1 MAKQVINVGAII
13 NDGTGDA
20 IRSGAQKIN
29 DNFNEI
35 YTALGASDGSN
46 PALVSSIVPGTG
58 LITSSR
64 SGDVQI
70 TAKLASEIEFGV
82 VKVGNGITV
91 NNGVISGQSYVLPNA
106 ATNILGG
113 IKVGTNLSITNDGVL
128 SANPGGYTLPKAT
141 PIVLGGVTV
150 GSGLNV
156 YDGEISAIPYT
167 LPTATGS
174 VIGGVKI
181 GNNINISNGTISVAT
196 PFSGAYID
204 LTGLPDL
211 KTVATTGAY
220 SDLTGRP
227 TIPSAQIQ
235 SDWTQSNNLALDH
248 IKNKPTIPA
257 AQIQSNWTQ
266 ADSGSLDFIKNKPA
280 IPVAQIQSD
289 WSENNNVSLAFIKNK
304 PSIFSGN
311 YNDLYNRPDVPAA
324 YSATS
329 INALSDV
336 DTTSIAPSSG
346 QALVW
351 NSGISQWVPGSV
363 ASGGGGGAG
372 LVSRNLSSA
381 TTASLAN
388 NAAGN
393 ITIAGWKGYMLLS
406 IQTSAAAWI
415 TVYASSAA
423 RTADASRTIT
433 TDPVPG
439 SGVLAEIITTGPQ
452 TQLFSPAV
460 LGFSDEVSPS
470 TDIQIKVV
478 NRSGSTG
485 TITVTMKLVQLE
497 V

>member
-1 MAKQVINVGAII
+1 MAKQVINVGAVI

-35 YTALGASDGSN
+35 YTALGASDGSA
-46 PALVSSIVPGTG
+46 PAIVSSIVPGTG

-64 SGDVQI
+64 SGDIQI

-128 SANPGGYTLPKAT
+128 SANQGGYTLPKAT
-141 PIVLGGVTV
+141 PIALGGVTV

-174 VIGGVKI
+174 IIGGVKI
-181 GNNINISNGTISVAT
+181 GTNINISNGTISVAT

-211 KTVATTGAY
+211 KTVATTGVY

-227 TIPSAQIQ
+227 TIPAAQIQ
-235 SDWTQSNNLALDH
+235 SDWIQSNNLALDF

-266 ADSGSLDFIKNKPA
+266 VDSGSLDFIKNKPA
-280 IPVAQIQSD
+280 IPASQIQSD

-311 YNDLYNRPDVPAA
+311 YNDLFNRPDIPAA

-329 INALSDV
+329 INALGDV

-351 NSGISQWVPGSV
+351 NSGTNQWVPGSV
-363 ASGGGGGAG
+363 AGGGGAG
-372 LVSRNLSSA
+372 LVSRNLSSS

-393 ITIAGWKGYMLLS
+393 ITIAGWKSYMLLS

-415 TVYASSAA
+415 TVYTSSAA
-423 RTADASRTIT
+423 RTADAGRTIT

-439 SGVLAEIITTGPQ
+439 AGVLAEIITTGPQ
-452 TQLFSPAV
+452 TQIFSPAV

>member
-35 YTALGASDGSN
+35 YTALGASNGGA
-46 PALVSSIVPGTG
+46 PTIVSSIVPGVG

-70 TAKLASEIEFGV
+70 TAKLASEIDFGV
-82 VKVGNGITV
+82 VKVGQGITV
-91 NNGVISGQSYVLPNA
+91 NNGIISGQEYVLPKA
-106 ATNILGG
+106 ASNILGG
-113 IKVGTNLSITNDGVL
+113 IKVGTNLTITNDGVL

-141 PIVLGGVTV
+141 PSTLGGVTV
-150 GSGLNV
+150 GTGLTV
-156 YDGEISAIPYT
+156 YNGELSAVPYS
-167 LPTATGS
+167 LPFATGS
-174 VIGGVKI
+174 VLGGVKI
-181 GNNINISNGTISVAT
+181 GSNINISNGIISVDA
-196 PFSGAYID
+196 PFSGDYAD
-204 LTGLPDL
+204 LANLPAL
-211 KTVATTGAY
+211 KTVAITGVY
-220 SDLTGRP
+220 SDLTGKP

-235 SDWTQSNNLALDH
+235 SDWTQVDTGSLDY
-248 IKNKPTIPA
+248 IKHKPTIPS
-257 AQIQSNWTQ
+257 AQIQSDWTQ
-266 ADSGSLDFIKNKPA
+266 ADSGSLDYIKHKPT
-280 IPVAQIQSD
+280 IPSAQIQSD
-289 WSENNNVSLAFIKNK
+289 WSENNNVSLSFIKNK

-311 YNDLYNRPDVPAA
+311 YNDLFNRPDVPAA

-351 NSGISQWVPGSV
+351 NSGTSQWVPGTV
-363 ASGGGGGAG
+363 AGGGGGAG

-393 ITIAGWKGYMLLS
+393 ITITGWKSYMLLS
-406 IQTSAAAWI
+406 IQTSAAAWV

-423 RTADASRTIT
+423 RTADAGRAIT
-433 TDPVPG
+433 TDPTPG
-439 SGVLAEIITTGPQ
+439 AGVLAEVITTGPQ

-460 LGFSDEVSPS
+460 LGFSDETSPS